1 MLLAAGLEP
10 ITASAPGAI
19 AATLIILGVAL
30 GPLGAAQLFILGL
43 LATGLLAMLAE
54 HSLLIHNVSSF
65 LDRLILLC
73 LTSVETK

>member
-30 GPLGAAQLFILGL
+30 GPLCAAQLFILGL
-43 LATGLLAMLAE
+43 LATGLIDVLA
-54 HSLLIHNVSSF
+54 LLIHTLSSF